1 MARPKAP
8 CGSYSAYKRHLKNDE
23 PVDDACRQA
32 SDERVAEQRESR
44 KAGRPK
50 KQTAPPPDDFGDW
63 DDFDKERRERP
74 ETPSAG
80 RSRSDRLHWQLGLL
94 EDALAY
100 VSSDDPAKLAPLSKR
115 HSELLAEIESLT
127 GGGAKEADP
136 FDEFFNGDV
145 SNVVGFPTAKD
156 REAS

>member
-1 MARPKAP
+1 
-8 CGSYSAYKRHLKNDE
+8 
-23 PVDDACRQA
+23 VDDF
-32 SDERVAEQRESR
+32 EGWE
-44 KAGRPK
+44 
-50 KQTAPPPDDFGDW
+50 
-63 DDFDKERRERP
+63 DFDSERRERP
-74 ETPSAG
+74 ETPAAG
-80 RSRSDRLHWQLGLL
+80 KSRSDRLYWQLGLL

-115 HSELLAEIESLT
+115 HSELLAEIESLSSEV
-127 GGGAKEADP
+127 KEADP